1 LSSDSV
7 LEAIR
12 ARRCVACSGRF
23 NELELFGPFS
33 LMSFAYYY
41 HRRLW
46 PLRRR
51 IMELQSALAFSLRRG
66 ETFDRQVMTRLA
78 ADLDSLDRRLW
89 AE

>member
-1 LSSDSV
+1 M

-23 NELELFGPFS
+23 EELEIFGPFS
-33 LMSFAYYY
+33 LMPFAYFY

-51 IMELQSALAFSLRRG
+51 IMELQAALAFSLRRRG
-66 ETFDRQVMTRLA
+66 TFDRAVMEGLA
-78 ADLDSLDRRLW
+78 ADLDALDQRLW
-89 AE
+89 VE